1 MNKVLFN
8 AKYKI
13 SASVL
18 DCDFL
23 NLGQE
28 ITRIKKLGIDMLHI
42 DIMDGAY
49 VPNISF
55 GQPILKKIRQ
65 YTALMLDVHLMIK
78 NPDKSLD
85 SFIESGADIITVHAE
100 ECPHLNWTLNRI
112 KNAGIGAA
120 VALNPSTALSALE
133 NVFPYLDMVLIM
145 TVNPGFGGQKF
156 LPEMIFKI
164 KKLKAMLADY
174 SSYSGDRKNIHIQV
188 DGGINAETAGEV
200 IKAGA
205 NVLVLGTAIFKS
217 ENPSEVVR
225 RVNEKFKMIV

>member
-13 SASVL
+13 SASIL

-28 ITRIKKLGIDMLHI
+28 IEKIKNLGIDMIHI
-42 DIMDGAY
+42 DVMDGAY

-65 YTALMLDVHLMIK
+65 HTALMLDVHLMIK

-100 ECPHLNWTLNRI
+100 ECPHLNWTLNCI
-112 KNAGIGAA
+112 KNAGINAA
-120 VALNPSTALSALE
+120 VALNPATPVCVLE
-133 NVFPYLDMVLIM
+133 NVLPYIDMVLIM

-156 LPEMIFKI
+156 LAEMIFKI

-174 SSYSGDRKNIHIQV
+174 SNYSGDRRSIHIQV
-188 DGGINAETAGEV
+188 DGGINAQTAGGV

-225 RVNEKFKMIV
+225 KVSEKFRMII

>member
-8 AKYKI
+8 DKYKI

-28 ITRIKKLGIDMLHI
+28 ITKIRNLGIDMIHI
-42 DIMDGAY
+42 DVMDGSF

-55 GQPILKKIRQ
+55 GQPVLKKIRQ
-65 YTALMLDVHLMIK
+65 YTDLMLDVHLMIK

-100 ECPHLNWTLNRI
+100 ECPHLSWTLSQI
-112 KNAGIGAA
+112 KNSGINTA
-120 VALNPSTALSALE
+120 VSLNPSTPLSVLE
-133 NVFPYLDMVLIM
+133 NVFPYIDMVLIM

-164 KKLKAMLADY
+164 KKLRAMLADY
-174 SSYSGDRKNIHIQV
+174 SQYSGDRKNIHIQV
-188 DGGINAETAGEV
+188 DGGINGETAGEV

-205 NVLVLGTAIFKS
+205 SVLVLGTAIFKS
-217 ENPSEVVR
+217 ENPSEVVQKVR
-225 RVNEKFKMIV
+225 DKFKMVV